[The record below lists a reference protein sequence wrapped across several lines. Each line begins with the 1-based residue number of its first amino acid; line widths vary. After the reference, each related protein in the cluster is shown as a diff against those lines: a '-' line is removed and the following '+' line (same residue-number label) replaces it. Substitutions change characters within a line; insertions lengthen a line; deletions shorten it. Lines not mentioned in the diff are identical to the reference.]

1 MDNVILRCVL
11 AWRRWVMTE
20 HTYHHWADGA
30 KRRQTVPKHLI
41 GSCHGFTGIG
51 ACISLE
57 LVKQWLSWIYHAY
70 AKIQGL
76 HLQIKHQVVES
87 FLWYAVMEPHCEGES
102 RERHKS
108 VIQLCKN
115 HPLHQAAAA
124 SPAGGNCLIYLHFH
138 FATNCTKTL
147 VCCCLSSNM
156 PAQNQFSKSNETP
169 NLR

>member
-1 MDNVILRCVL
+1 MAKVGNDW
-11 AWRRWVMTE
+11 AY
-20 HTYHHWADGA
+20 TYHHWTDGA
-30 KRRQTVPKHLI
+30 KRRQTVPRRLI
-41 GSCHGFTGIG
+41 GSCHGLTGIG

-57 LVKQWLSWIYHAY
+57 LVKQWVSWIYHAY

-102 RERHKS
+102 RERQKS

-115 HPLHQAAAA
+115 RPLHQAAAA

-138 FATNCTKTL
+138 FTTNGTKTL
-147 VCCCLSSNM
+147 VCCGPSSNM
-156 PAQNQFSKSNETP
+156 PTENQFSKSNEIP

>member
-1 MDNVILRCVL
+1 MILCASMAKVGNDWAHISSL
-11 AWRRWVMTE
+11 DRWSKE
-20 HTYHHWADGA
+20 EANGA
-30 KRRQTVPKHLI
+30 KALTLI

-51 ACISLE
+51 ACISVE
-57 LVKQWLSWIYHAY
+57 LVKQWVSWIYHAY

-87 FLWYAVMEPHCEGES
+87 FLWYAVMKPHCEGES

-115 HPLHQAAAA
+115 RPLHQAAVA

-138 FATNCTKTL
+138 FTTNCTKTL
-147 VCCCLSSNM
+147 VCNM
-156 PAQNQFSKSNETP
+156 PTENQFSKSNEIP